1 MAEKKERFREV
12 ERHYELEM
20 YKLVA
25 VAAIIVL
32 ISVGL
37 GVFLG
42 GKIGHA
48 SGVNSV
54 EVEVPEY
61 CHLERLDDKLNVK
74 CGTELKETTV
84 DELCGA
90 LSTSLKQNLKVLLV
104 N

>member
-1 MAEKKERFREV
+1 MAEKKEGFREV
-12 ERHYELEM
+12 ERHYELDM

-37 GVFLG
+37 GAFLG
-42 GKIGHA
+42 TKIGHA

-54 EVEVPEY
+54 EVTVPEY
-61 CHLERLDDKLNVK
+61 CHVEGSGDELNVE
-74 CGTELKETTV
+74 CGTELEETTL
-84 DELCGA
+84 DELCGV